1 MRRGSGAG
9 AIAALA
15 LTCVFGAALLMSLA
29 VGAGVYR
36 RVAERVER
44 SAGDRVGLTYITAR
58 IHSFDESGLV
68 RTGEFGGQDAL
79 YLLQEVDGLIYENI
93 LYVYDGWLRELLCEQ
108 GWELDPED
116 GRTISQARSLTIGQ
130 PSPGLLELTCTG
142 TDGRVST
149 ANVYVRSG
157 G

>member
-1 MRRGSGAG
+1 M
-9 AIAALA
+9 
-15 LTCVFGAALLMSLA
+15 
-29 VGAGVYR
+29 
-36 RVAERVER
+36 
-44 SAGDRVGLTYITAR
+44 
-58 IHSFDESGLV
+58 
-68 RTGEFGGQDAL
+68 
-79 YLLQEVDGLIYENI
+79 DGLIYENI